1 MTLQESE
8 KRRRMRF
15 FHDEDD
21 SDFERPRRRRDNRV
35 TSPPVKYVFR
45 VNGKPRPPAEVHAR
59 SFKLGEIVSTSEG
72 PHKVVEVYWSGS
84 DKRGWKA
91 DVLLRP
97 IVTEEKKP
105 EKKPEKFNTKG
116 TRSARAPAR
125 NKNQGNQRNQG
136 KGKR

>member
-8 KRRRMRF
+8 KRRRTRF

-21 SDFERPRRRRDNRV
+21 SDFERPRRRRDPRV
-35 TSPPVKYVFR
+35 VSPPVKYVFR

-72 PHKVVEVYWSGS
+72 PHKVVEVYWSGGE
-84 DKRGWKA
+84 KRGWRA

-97 IVTEEKKP
+97 VETEEKKP
-105 EKKPEKFNTKG
+105 EKKPEKS

-125 NKNQGNQRNQG
+125 NRNQRNQRNQG